1 MSTEQDIIK
10 EVVETIKKDKL
21 LPDQY
26 SGQLQDD
33 LSSKIMTQ
41 EDWAL
46 LLELSVSKQEEK

>member
-1 MSTEQDIIK
+1 MSIEQDIIN

-21 LPDQY
+21 LPSQY
-26 SGQLQDD
+26 IEQLQLD

>member
-1 MSTEQDIIK
+1 MSTEQDIIN
-10 EVVETIKKDKL
+10 EVLETIKKDKL

-26 SGQLQDD
+26 SEKLQHD

>member
-1 MSTEQDIIK
+1 MSTEQDIIN

-26 SGQLQDD
+26 SNQLQHD

-46 LLELSVSKQEEK
+46 LLELSGSKQEEK

>member
-1 MSTEQDIIK
+1 MGTEQDIIH
-10 EVVETIKKDKL
+10 EVVEKLKKDKL

-26 SGQLQDD
+26 VEQLQHD